1 MTRRL
6 FFLRGFFWLTLLKI
20 GFLLFV
26 GAMVLVQIPEV
37 RYDLGPKEPVV
48 LKGLDGLDGAR
59 ITKSTFVV
67 VEGKPD
73 FTNAF
78 IYKRYG
84 LLYSYFTIQPYGM
97 RLVVRTY
104 DKITDEWQALNR
116 FVGKLRPFRHQPFHY
131 RIRDIYDEKFQV
143 EVPEEAYFLALDD
156 VPRISVWQIGALCF
170 ASILWLCMF
179 YFFFLFK
186 RLGRGRKVAD
196 FHE

>member
-1 MTRRL
+1 MTKRL
-6 FFLRGFFWLTLLKI
+6 FFLRGFFWCTLLKI

-26 GAMVLVQIPEV
+26 GAMVVVQIPEV

-48 LKGLDGLDGAR
+48 LKGLDGLDDAH

-84 LLYSYFTIQPYGM
+84 LSYSYFNIQPYGM
-97 RLVVRTY
+97 HLVVRTY

-116 FVGKLRPFRHQPFHY
+116 FVGKLRPFRRQPFHY

-143 EVPEEAYFLALDD
+143 KVPEEAYFLALDD
-156 VPRISVWQIGALCF
+156 VPRISIWQIGALCF
-170 ASILWLCMF
+170 ASILWLCLF

-186 RLGRGRKVAD
+186 HMGRGRKVAD